1 MINFR
6 SFSGLYFFAFGLNT
20 ERYGACHRIQ
30 SKCGKYG
37 PENSEYRYFSRSEMP
52 RHFRIFTFPE
62 IARFQKFRLIKIPE
76 NPKAKVQCCSS
87 RSSRFQGKDYLWRQR
102 RIQYQRNRVQLWNK
116 DNLFSKAAIIKNQ
129 EDSKHFIF
137 FLF

>member
-6 SFSGLYFFAFGLNT
+6 SFSGLYFLAFGLNT

-37 PENSEYRYFSRSEMP
+37 PENSEYRYFSCSEMP
-52 RHFRIFTFPE
+52 RHFRIFSFPE

-87 RSSRFQGKDYLWRQR
+87 RSSRFQGKDFNLKILILSFISLSLDRTH
-102 RIQYQRNRVQLWNK
+102 V
-116 DNLFSKAAIIKNQ
+116 DNSDIYN
-129 EDSKHFIF
+129 FILLYILLKCF
-137 FLF
+137 YPV